1 MHINFKGNNVQL
13 TRFSDLGLRLLMYLA
28 VNDRESP
35 PVTVAEVA
43 QQFKLA
49 RNHLVKVSALLTRH
63 GYIRSIRGR
72 AGGIELAR
80 PPEQIKIG
88 ELVRLLEG
96 SEELINCEALSCV
109 LNPSCG
115 LKFALGNAMNTFY
128 ETLDT
133 YTLASILRGK
143 ATTSIQGLQYDYIRL
158 VG

>member
-1 MHINFKGNNVQL
+1 MQL

-28 VNDRESP
+28 VNDRQAP

-49 RNHLVKVSALLTRH
+49 RNHLVKVSATLTRH

-72 AGGIELAR
+72 SGGIELAR
-80 PPEQIKIG
+80 APELIKVG

-96 SEELINCEALSCV
+96 SEQLINCEALSCI
-109 LNPSCG
+109 LSPACG
-115 LKFALGNAMNTFY
+115 LRSALSHSLNTFY

-133 YTLASILRGK
+133 YTLASILKGK
-143 ATTSIQGLQYDYIRL
+143 ATGSIQTLQYDYIRL